1 MSLTLTQIL
10 SMTDRDKVDLV
21 DELADAETEA
31 ATLARTNG
39 DLDAVERHMD
49 RAIVWLSIR
58 EELTRAGW
66 AA

>member
-1 MSLTLTQIL
+1 MSARDLFAG
-10 SMTDRDKVDLV
+10 TDRDVVDRV
-21 DELADAETEA
+21 DRLADAETEA